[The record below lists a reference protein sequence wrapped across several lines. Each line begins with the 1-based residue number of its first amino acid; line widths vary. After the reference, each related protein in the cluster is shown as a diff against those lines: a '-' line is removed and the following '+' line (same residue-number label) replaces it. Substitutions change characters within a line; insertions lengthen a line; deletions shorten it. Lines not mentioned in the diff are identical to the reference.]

1 MSAPKTG
8 QRILIV
14 DGDQASLKYL
24 AYSIGKAGFEA
35 HTAST
40 GKEGLIVAW
49 RERPH
54 FIVIDPSNFNDI
66 SIVDLY
72 HKLRSDPRTAKQP
85 IIVFTT
91 TADPQAA
98 QQATQLGFDHFV
110 VKDSDALPTLLEI
123 FQGKAA
129 PASVAAS
136 APVAPAFQERTSPAK
151 GKTIV
156 FLSAKGGMGTSSLCA
171 NLGTMFAELFNQ
183 KKVAVVDLVLP
194 LGSIAPIVGYKGPL
208 NICEACSMPP
218 EDVTVEYLRDSL
230 PDTGLW
236 KFQLLA
242 GCEDPRTAEELN
254 VAQIPDLITKLKRA
268 FDYVLIDLG
277 RSLSRISMPVILDAD
292 QLVLIVGPDQATV
305 TLTKTVIEY
314 LRIKGLQNMQIYPL
328 LNRAVGLEGM
338 ITSKIEEMLGVSVT
352 AAIPHIGR
360 EFVLA
365 NNLNQ
370 PLSYKLP
377 DNVAT
382 IAFRQAAQEIE
393 RRAQEVREKGF
404 KHT

>member
-1 MSAPKTG
+1 VSAE
-8 QRILIV
+8 RILIV
-14 DGDQASLKYL
+14 DGDPASLKYM
-24 AYSIGKAGFEA
+24 AYSIGKAGFEVY
-35 HTAST
+35 TANT
-40 GKEGLIVAW
+40 GKEGLITAW

-54 FIVIDPSNFNDI
+54 FIVIDPKDLGDI
-66 SIVDLY
+66 TIEELY
-72 HKLRSDPRTAKQP
+72 QKLRSDPRTAKRP
-85 IIVFTT
+85 LIAFSTMV
-91 TADPQAA
+91 DPLEA
-98 QQATQLGFDHFV
+98 QQVVDLGFDHFLP
-110 VKDSDALPTLLEI
+110 KDSEALPALLDI
-123 FQGKAA
+123 FQGVGV
-129 PASVAAS
+129 PIRMPQPP
-136 APVAPAFQERTSPAK
+136 PVAPSMEKRINRPE

-171 NLGTMFAELFNQ
+171 NLATMFAELFSG

-194 LGSIAPIVGYKGPL
+194 LGSIAPIVGYDGPL
-208 NICEACSMPP
+208 NFCEASSMGPD
-218 EDVTVEYLRDSL
+218 EITVEYLQKSL
-230 PDTGLW
+230 PGTGLW

-242 GCEDPRTAEELN
+242 GCSDPNEAQELEIAE
-254 VAQIPDLITKLKRA
+254 IPDLLKKLRQA

-277 RSLSRISMPVILDAD
+277 RALSRISLPIILSAD
-292 QLVLIVGPDQATV
+292 QLVLIVGPDQSTV
-305 TLTKTVIEY
+305 KLTKTVIDY
-314 LRIKGLQNMQIYPL
+314 LRTKGLQNMQIYPL

-338 ITSKIEEMLGVSVT
+338 IISKIEEILGLSVT
-352 AAIPHIGR
+352 AAIPHIGS

-404 KHT
+404 KTV

>member
-1 MSAPKTG
+1 MSA

-35 HTAST
+35 YTASA

-54 FIVIDPSNFNDI
+54 FIVIDPVNFNDI
-66 SIVDLY
+66 SIVELY
-72 HKLRSDPRTAKQP
+72 HKLRNDPRTAKQP
-85 IIVFTT
+85 IIVFTS
-91 TADPQAA
+91 AVDPQAA

-110 VKDSDALPTLLEI
+110 VKDSEALPTLLDI
-123 FQGKAA
+123 FQGKAVSAGAAA
-129 PASVAAS
+129 PT
-136 APVAPAFQERTSPAK
+136 FQERTNTRM

-171 NLGTMFAELFNQ
+171 NLGTMFAELFTQ

-218 EDVTVEYLRDSL
+218 EDVTVDYLHDSL

-242 GCEDPRTAEELN
+242 GCADPHTAEELN
-254 VAQIPDLITKLKRA
+254 VAQIPGLIQKMKQA

-292 QLVLIVGPDQATV
+292 QLVLTIGPDQSTV
-305 TLTKTVIEY
+305 TLTKTVVEY
-314 LRIKGLQNMQIYPL
+314 LRIRGLQNMQIYPL

-338 ITSKIEEMLGVSVT
+338 ITSKIEEILGLSVT
-352 AAIPHIGR
+352 AAIPHIGS

-404 KHT
+404 KHI